1 MIKEPNRYLHN
12 QTLPVIP
19 GLSIAAPE
27 SGLQRAQNRIKR
39 VLVVIVSLIASTMAT
54 VKTDTPN

>member
-39 VLVVIVSLIASTMAT
+39 VLVVIVSR
-54 VKTDTPN
+54 